1 MSVVS
6 VVAGLCALDVSCA
19 DQAAVER
26 ALTQSA
32 GVRRWLDGVD
42 VALAARLVKL
52 AETSPSLFP
61 EQTAATATRTGVRDG
76 TKLVGRAT
84 TVAAVPELG
93 AVLGTGEVSGAHID
107 AVTAAL
113 AGLEPA
119 QRAVLAACGAELA
132 VLAAGSTPDQF
143 RRTVTSRGPPDRSR

>member
-6 VVAGLCALDVSCA
+6 VVAGLCALDVSNA
-19 DQAAVER
+19 DQTAVER
-26 ALTQSA
+26 ALAQSA
-32 GVRRWLDGVD
+32 GVRRWLDGID

-61 EQTAATATRTGVRDG
+61 EQAAATATRTGVRDG

-93 AVLGTGEVSGAHID
+93 AVLGCRGGVGRPHRCGHRRVIEPGTGPAGGAR
-107 AVTAAL
+107 
-113 AGLEPA
+113 
-119 QRAVLAACGAELA
+119 RAWW
-132 VLAAGSTPDQF
+132 
-143 RRTVTSRGPPDRSR
+143 